1 MRMNRYEQQLVNKWR
16 RTMSRREAEEHL
28 REARAEQNG
37 DEFEQLRPERY
48 APGVKQEMKRERIK
62 AEVDNESKGKAVDPE
77 HPVLRKY
84 IPAEWGTDVGG
95 LTRAAYR
102 TMKAD
107 IASTYDIPI
116 MILEISNLEKHET
129 KIPEFKD
136 RISKPNRKAYEL
148 LSRKKT
154 RLDGLSELLGREIYE
169 LFWDPYRLVSYA
181 KECQE
186 NAYRRTYYD

>member
-1 MRMNRYEQQLVNKWR
+1 MRMNGYEQQLVNKWR

-28 REARAEQNG
+28 YEVREEQNG
-37 DEFEQLRPERY
+37 DPYEQLRPERY
-48 APGVKQEMKRERIK
+48 APGVKQEMKRESIK
-62 AEVDNESKGKAVDPE
+62 AAVDNEAIGKAVDPE

-84 IPAEWGTDVGG
+84 IPAEWGTEVGG
-95 LTRAAYR
+95 LTKAAHQ

-107 IASTYDIPI
+107 IATTYDIPI
-116 MILEISNLEKHET
+116 WILDISNLETQET
-129 KIPEFKD
+129 KIPEFKE
-136 RISKPNRKAYEL
+136 RISKPNRSAYEL

-154 RLDGLSELLGREIYE
+154 RLDGLSKLLGREIYE

-186 NAYRRTYYD
+186 NALQD